1 MPPPLPPPAEAAVG
15 MSAAAPMAA
24 AVATAKIVLRI
35 MGLSWLLL
43 DVLSPHPARQSGEP
57 AVGFNGARIK
67 RAQNRAAKKRAADRG
82 ARPMFFA
89 RSSAGRALAQG
100 CRCITRA
107 VVAACRASAPSL

>member
-57 AVGFNGARIK
+57 AVGFNGADKPGAKSCGKEKGCGKVRETDVFCPFERS
-67 RAQNRAAKKRAADRG
+67 RAGLPLHHARG
-82 ARPMFFA
+82 R
-89 RSSAGRALAQG
+89 
-100 CRCITRA
+100 
-107 VVAACRASAPSL
+107 AACRASTPSL